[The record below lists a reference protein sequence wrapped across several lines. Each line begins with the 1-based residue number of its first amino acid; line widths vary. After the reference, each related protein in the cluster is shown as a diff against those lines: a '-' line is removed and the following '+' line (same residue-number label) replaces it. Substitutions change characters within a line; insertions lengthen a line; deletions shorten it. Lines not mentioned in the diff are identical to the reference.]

1 MRAIYALT
9 QDFDDPVSGLGSGEL
24 PAPQDKEHWTTVD
37 IAAASLNHHDL
48 WSLKGVGLRAEQLPM
63 ILGTDGAGTTPDGTR
78 VVLHAVI
85 GADGHGVGP
94 QERRSLLSEKYSGT
108 MAEQVSV
115 PTANL
120 IPLPDSMSFETASC
134 LPTAWLTA
142 YSLLF
147 RGAQL
152 TPGNSVLIQGAGG
165 GVATAATI
173 LGVAAGLEVFVTSR
187 SQEKLDRA
195 AALGATPIA
204 HLERLPKRV
213 DAAIETVGKATWSHS
228 VASVRPGGIVA
239 VAGATTGDADSA
251 ELNRIFFQEIRIQG
265 VTMGARDDLAALVN
279 LVATKDIA
287 IPIDAVYHFDQAPVA
302 FARLAGGDH
311 FGKIVLSWQAK

>member
-9 QDFDDPVSGLGSGEL
+9 QDFDDPVSGLAAGEL
-24 PAPQDKEHWTTVD
+24 PAPEVRDNWTTVD

-48 WSLKGVGLRAEQLPM
+48 WSLKGVGLRGEQLPM

-78 VVLHAVI
+78 VVVHSVI

-94 QERRSLLSEKYSGT
+94 LERRSLLSEKHPGT

-120 IPLPDSMSFETASC
+120 IPIPESMSFETAAC

-142 YSLLF
+142 YNLLF

-165 GVATAATI
+165 GVASAATI

-187 SQEKLDRA
+187 SQEKLDLA

-204 HLERLPKRV
+204 HLARLPKRV

-239 VAGATTGDADSA
+239 VAGATTGDADPA
-251 ELNRIFFQEIRIQG
+251 ELSRIFFQEIRIQG
-265 VTMGARDDLAALVN
+265 VTMGARDDLSALVN
-279 LVATKDIA
+279 LVAAKDIT
-287 IPIDAVYHFDQAPVA
+287 IPIDREYHFDQAPAA
-302 FARLAGGDH
+302 FARLAGSGQ
-311 FGKIVLSWQAK
+311 FGKIVLSWQAR